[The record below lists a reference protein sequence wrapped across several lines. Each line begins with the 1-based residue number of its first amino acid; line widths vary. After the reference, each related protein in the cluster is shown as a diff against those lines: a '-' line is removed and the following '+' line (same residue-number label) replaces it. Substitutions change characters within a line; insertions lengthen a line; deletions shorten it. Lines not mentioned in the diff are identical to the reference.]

1 MSARR
6 TSKSGS
12 GRHRGVWTERS
23 IFPSTLIRA
32 RSTNCQCCQYSW
44 TTILS
49 TLYVSVRPVSPVV
62 ERSCSPTTIKYF
74 DLGNSITPT
83 TQWAAVATH
92 LELMTAPP
100 QIWPPSSRLLSW
112 AIQGYACF
120 LVGRP
125 PMTLEWVT
133 VVLGTP
139 QLHLG
144 WLVEGVVVVGVTTQP
159 DAIFYLILKISPRMC
174 EVDQYIPVAKVRN
187 PKKIS
192 INDLN
197 IFLLN
202 DCC

>member
-12 GRHRGVWTERS
+12 GRQRGVWTERS

-49 TLYVSVRPVSPVV
+49 TLYVSVRRVSPVV
-62 ERSCSPTTIKYF
+62 ERSCSPTTIKYS
-74 DLGNSITPT
+74 DLGESI
-83 TQWAAVATH
+83 QWAAVATH

-100 QIWPPSSRLLSW
+100 QIWPPSLRPLSW

-159 DAIFYLILKISPRMC
+159 NAIFYLILKIP
-174 EVDQYIPVAKVRN
+174 P
-187 PKKIS
+187 
-192 INDLN
+192 
-197 IFLLN
+197 
-202 DCC
+202 